1 MQYQR
6 GTDVWRMESMPLSFD
21 QPGESARSVDRAG
34 ATEGPLLDGQAG
46 RGSDLAELLDAA
58 AAGDEDAWRVLV
70 DLYAR
75 RVFALCR
82 SRCGRSDVAEEITQ
96 SVFATI
102 ATKLTTGQY
111 AERGRF
117 ESWLFRVAMNRVRDE
132 MRRAKRHAEP
142 IDPDV
147 LGRAPLRDESGHAA
161 SEADLPLQLSA
172 LRDAMNQLSEADR
185 EVVELR
191 HHAGLSFRQIADL
204 LAEPLG
210 TLLARHHRAL
220 KKLRD
225 IMTTANPSLEL
236 EGAGE

>member
-1 MQYQR
+1 
-6 GTDVWRMESMPLSFD
+6 MESMTLGAD
-21 QPGESARSVDRAG
+21 QSGGLGRDGAAAG
-34 ATEGPLLDGQAG
+34 LPEGIGAPAAAPDAELAG
-46 RGSDLAELLDAA
+46 LLDAA

-96 SVFATI
+96 SVFATV

-111 AERGRF
+111 TERGRF

-132 MRRAKRHAEP
+132 MRRTRRHAEP
-142 IDPDV
+142 MDPDV
-147 LGRAPLRDESGHAA
+147 LGRSALRADFGATGEEAESARR
-161 SEADLPLQLSA
+161 ADLPVQLSA
-172 LRDAMNQLSEADR
+172 LREAMEQLSDADR

-191 HHAGLSFRQIADL
+191 HHAGLSFRQIAEL

-220 KKLRD
+220 KKLKD
-225 IMTTANPSLEL
+225 AMTAANPSLEL

>member
-1 MQYQR
+1 M
-6 GTDVWRMESMPLSFD
+6 DSMTMSSDHPD
-21 QPGESARSVDRAG
+21 GSARHVDGAGLPDERSV
-34 ATEGPLLDGQAG
+34 EGVSG
-46 RGSDLAELLDAA
+46 RSADLAALLDAA
-58 AAGDEDAWRVLV
+58 AAGDEDAWRELV

-82 SRCGRSDVAEEITQ
+82 SRCGRSDLAEEITQ
-96 SVFATI
+96 SVFATV
-102 ATKLTTGQY
+102 ATKLTSGAY
-111 AERGRF
+111 SERGRF

-132 MRRAKRHAEP
+132 IRRSRRHAEP
-142 IDPDV
+142 TDPDV
-147 LGRAPLRDESGHAA
+147 LGRSTLRGGFGGDGLAEESARR
-161 SEADLPLQLSA
+161 ADLPVQLSA
-172 LRDAMNQLSEADR
+172 LREAMTQLSDADR

-220 KKLRD
+220 RKLKD
-225 IMTTANPSLEL
+225 AMTASNPSLEL